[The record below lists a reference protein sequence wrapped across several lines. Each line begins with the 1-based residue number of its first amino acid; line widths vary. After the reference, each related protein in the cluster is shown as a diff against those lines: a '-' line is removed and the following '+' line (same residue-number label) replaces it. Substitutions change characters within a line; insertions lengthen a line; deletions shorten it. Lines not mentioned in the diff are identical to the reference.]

1 MPDDLLG
8 TVRRLDPQD
17 APDVLQDD
25 QAVRDVFPEKSRVF
39 VQHNSIGLA
48 WVLWNH
54 GEHDATVANVGVKN
68 ALEAALVADL
78 AIVHSADAVRD
89 VHDLGQ
95 LEVRELFQEGAFYRL
110 DLV

>member
-25 QAVRDVFPEKSRVF
+25 QAVRDVFPEEPRVF
-39 VQHNSIGLA
+39 VKHNSIGLA
-48 WVLWNH
+48 MILWNH
-54 GEHDATVANVGVKN
+54 GEHDATVANVGVED
-68 ALEAALVADL
+68 AFEAALVADL
-78 AIVHSADAVRD
+78 AVVHGADAIRD

-95 LEVRELFQEGAFYRL
+95 LEVGELFQEGTFYCL